1 MTLKSAFKD
10 AVYSSARM
18 LVPWRSGAIILLY
31 HSIGANDRPF
41 TVSPDSFAKQMSWL
55 RASGFNIVSLDR
67 LAEYCE
73 AGTIP
78 KKALAITFDDGYQ
91 DNYTNAFPILQRHGI
106 PATIFITTGDLR
118 GKKIELAS
126 TASENEQSAIAE
138 SFTNL
143 ELVAIEPHSET
154 HPKFGDISEDQ
165 IEREIRESKS
175 YIDALLGKNCK
186 HFAYPKG
193 SHSKTAQRVLAHSGI
208 NFAYTTNVGRVQPF
222 NDPYVLKRNG
232 IGPNV
237 TFNQFKGIASLGYL
251 AAHALFFE
259 IERRT

>member
-41 TVSPDSFAKQMSWL
+41 TVLPDSFAKQMSWL

-78 KKALAITFDDGYQ
+78 KKTLAITFDDGYQ

-118 GKKIELAS
+118 GKKIDSLPPLPKMSKAQLRS
-126 TASENEQSAIAE
+126 LHE
-138 SFTNL
+138 SG
-143 ELVAIEPHSET
+143 LVAIEPHSET